1 MPIGQLKIPKP
12 NVFGIRNQEIFPYLW
27 LLALSI
33 LCYGILIPLLGFYWD
48 DVPYLYL
55 YNTFGPSGFPEYV
68 ASDRPFSAWIF
79 MLTTT
84 LFGNRAIGYHLLA
97 LVLRWAS
104 AVLFLKILNL
114 LLPRNKRFSF
124 LSASIFLVYPGF
136 LQQPIALIY
145 NHHLSVLCLFLSSI
159 LLMLKN
165 VGRQKPDW
173 VLLVISLIG
182 SLHMFS
188 IENFAT
194 LELMRPFLI
203 FTALK
208 EKEHNVGILK
218 KTLVYWLPY
227 LFVFLL
233 FLAWRVFIF
242 RFPTYQP
249 GFIEQFAQDPRGA
262 LGSLAAR
269 VPADFLT
276 ATVGAWTDSVV
287 IPAFSSFGTGA
298 TLFFWL
304 LTGST
309 FILTLLAIT
318 WMPGVNAA
326 PNFSSRSKWTIF
338 AFGIIL
344 FFLAGSINWVLDLPL
359 EIVFA
364 WDRMTLAFIPSAAV
378 LFALLISLLNRA
390 GLIRNLLFSLIISA
404 AVGSHFQNNMSYK
417 RGWENFND
425 FLWQLSWRMP
435 SLKEDTVILG
445 SGIGLKYYSDNSL
458 TPALNMIY
466 RDDLDA
472 SRKLDYLFY
481 YTEVRLGS
489 GLPAL
494 EKDLR
499 IDQIHRSYSFTGSTS
514 NMIAIRYNP
523 PACLQVMD
531 RTFSNSITNRNLS
544 DMQVAELRLSNL
556 DRIQPYPAHQ
566 PPDFLAGSPREE
578 TWCYFFQHAD
588 LARQL
593 GDDASVIR
601 LGDQAMQAGLAPR
614 VGSEWLPF
622 LEGYIRS
629 GRWDQVEKLSA
640 EIFALEGNYAGGLC
654 YTLERIRADLDAQEK
669 NQIEEIIRDYNCR

>member
-12 NVFGIRNQEIFPYLW
+12 NVFGIRNQEILPCLW

-79 MLTTT
+79 MLTTA

-114 LLPRNKRFSF
+114 LLPRNKNFSF
-124 LSASIFLVYPGF
+124 LAASIFLVYPGF

-165 VGRQKPDW
+165 VGRQKPGW

-203 FTALK
+203 FTMLK
-208 EKEHNVGILK
+208 KKEHNVGILK

-227 LFVFLL
+227 LLVFLL
-233 FLAWRVFIF
+233 FIAWRVFIF

-276 ATVGAWTDSVV
+276 STIGAWTDSIV
-287 IPAFSSFGTGA
+287 IPAFSSFGTSA
-298 TLFFWL
+298 TVLFWL

-309 FILTLLAIT
+309 FIITLLAIT

-326 PNFSSRSKWTIF
+326 PNISSRSKWTIF
-338 AFGIIL
+338 GFGIIL

-390 GLIRNLLFSLIISA
+390 GLMRNLLFSLIISA

-417 RGWENFND
+417 RDWENFND

-435 SLKEDTVILG
+435 ALEKDTTILG

-458 TPALNMIY
+458 TPALNLIY
-466 RDDLDA
+466 REDLNA

-531 RTFSNSITNRNLS
+531 RSYSNSITNRNLS
-544 DMQVAELRLSNL
+544 DKQVAELRLSNL

-578 TWCYFFQHAD
+578 TWCYFFQRAD

-593 GDDASVIR
+593 GDYASVIR

-629 GRWDQVEKLSA
+629 GRWDQANNLAA
-640 EIFALEGNYAGGLC
+640 EIYALDGNYTNGLC
-654 YTLERIRADLDAQEK
+654 YTLERIQADLNARDK
-669 NQIEEIIRDYNCR
+669 NHIEEIIRDYNCR